1 MKQGTPEKIRGTTK
15 KKILEGKKQKQ
26 NRTLSL
32 LEALTDFTNWDAK
45 ETPLQRHNNLG
56 KLKTKS
62 PGKTKKAAV
71 VSTRDQRQKHTIE
84 NAKVVWKS
92 KVTLKLCALN

>member
-56 KLKTKS
+56 KLKRKAGENKES
-62 PGKTKKAAV
+62 SSCEYQRPKTK
-71 VSTRDQRQKHTIE
+71 TH
-84 NAKVVWKS
+84 N
-92 KVTLKLCALN
+92 

>member
-26 NRTLSL
+26 KRTLSL

-56 KLKTKS
+56 KLKQKA
-62 PGKTKKAAV
+62 GETKKAAD

>member
-15 KKILEGKKQKQ
+15 KKIMEGKKQKQ

-56 KLKTKS
+56 KLKRKAW
-62 PGKTKKAAV
+62 GK
-71 VSTRDQRQKHTIE
+71 QRKQQ
-84 NAKVVWKS
+84 
-92 KVTLKLCALN
+92 L